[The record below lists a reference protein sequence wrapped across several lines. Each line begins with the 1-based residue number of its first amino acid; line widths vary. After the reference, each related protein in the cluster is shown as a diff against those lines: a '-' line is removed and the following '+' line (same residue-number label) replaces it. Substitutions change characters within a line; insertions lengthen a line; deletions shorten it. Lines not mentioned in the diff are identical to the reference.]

1 MGLQANDLRNLVYDI
16 FEIDSFKS
24 KMGEDKDIVVLS
36 FSVAAQEPA
45 KDLMNFLE
53 KGYPFVLDSDVT
65 SGEQPDGTYK
75 VFVELERGRDI
86 PAQITEIVDG
96 VQKLADL
103 DDLKFRYYKSFDSLK
118 ADEINIAETVPLD
131 VEGYEI
137 RVNENNLNNYKNF
150 FKKSYVDSIELLQD
164 NLTFKKQY
172 AEPIRFKVNDFG
184 KSTDMFNKI
193 TESYDANSF
202 AEIIFL
208 TKYLGDYDIAKYGDK
223 YLIENTG
230 YTLVLSKQ

>member
-1 MGLQANDLRNLVYDI
+1 MGLQAKDLKNLVYDI

-36 FSVAAQEPA
+36 FSVKAQEPA

-75 VFVELERGRDI
+75 VFVEMERGRDV
-86 PAQITEIVDG
+86 PQHVTEIVDG
-96 VQKLADL
+96 VQKLADIEN
-103 DDLKFRYYKSFDSLK
+103 LKFRYYKSFDSLD
-118 ADEINIAETVPLD
+118 ATDINIAETVPLD

-150 FKKSYVDSIELLQD
+150 FSNSYVDNIEVLQD
-164 NLTFKKQY
+164 NLTFRKQY
-172 AEPIRFKVNDFG
+172 AEPLKFKINDFG
-184 KSTDMFNKI
+184 KSEEMFTKI
-193 TESYDANSF
+193 TESYDANSYP
-202 AEIIFL
+202 EIIFL
-208 TKYLGDYDIAKYGDK
+208 TKYLGDFDITKYGKK
-223 YLIENTG
+223 YMIENTG